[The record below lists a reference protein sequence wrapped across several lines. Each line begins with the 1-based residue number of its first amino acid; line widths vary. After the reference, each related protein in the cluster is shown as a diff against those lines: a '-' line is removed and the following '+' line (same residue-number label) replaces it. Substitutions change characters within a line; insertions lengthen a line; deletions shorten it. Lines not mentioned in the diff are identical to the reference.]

1 MQNHASTT
9 TQKSGYQQLLKAS
22 VGVIAGVAVM
32 TLSAKIQI
40 PFWPVPM
47 TLHVLALMALA
58 AALGPRMATA
68 IISGYL
74 VAGATGLPVFSG
86 TPAKGIGIA
95 YMFGPTG
102 GYLLGMLFAAPL
114 VGYLSVSRG
123 IPGKIVAM
131 LLGLAAIY
139 LPGLAWLA
147 TFVPVEKI
155 LAFGFYPFI
164 AGDLIKVILAACGV
178 HAILSLLN
186 RLRSQGL

>member
-1 MQNHASTT
+1 
-9 TQKSGYQQLLKAS
+9 
-22 VGVIAGVAVM
+22 
-32 TLSAKIQI
+32 
-40 PFWPVPM
+40 
-47 TLHVLALMALA
+47 MALA

-74 VAGATGLPVFSG
+74 VAGAIGLPVFSG

-102 GYLLGMLFAAPL
+102 GYLLGMLLAAPL

-131 LLGLAAIY
+131 LLGLTAIY

-147 TFVPVEKI
+147 AFVPVEKI

-164 AGDLIKVILAACGV
+164 AADLIKVILAACGV

-186 RLRSQGL
+186 RFKSQGL